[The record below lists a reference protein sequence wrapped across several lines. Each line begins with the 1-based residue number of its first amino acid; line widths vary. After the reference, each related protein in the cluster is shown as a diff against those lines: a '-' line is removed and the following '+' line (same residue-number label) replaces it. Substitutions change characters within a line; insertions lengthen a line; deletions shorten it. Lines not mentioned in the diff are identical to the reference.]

1 MVRITVQST
10 ASGKAGHLGLLA
22 LSLAGKENGTI
33 LDLVCLPSVE
43 GLIIA
48 MEVRQRSTKF
58 VMQVAALVRA
68 GHLYIVL
75 FLFHSA
81 ASQLMGIGQTGK
93 AGRNAL
99 LHAAQAFVNV

>member
-58 VMQVAALVRA
+58 VMQVAAL
-68 GHLYIVL
+68 
-75 FLFHSA
+75 
-81 ASQLMGIGQTGK
+81 LMGIGQTGK